1 MGFTT
6 PRGRQIDIS
15 RDKAFAIMGRIS
27 KHNSKYDAYYILRT
41 CEAIDNFPQIIAY
54 IFGIAI
60 AFYPSSRI
68 WMIPIALAVGTLIG
82 SLFLIS
88 TFHPL
93 VVRPLLPIF
102 RIWNMIPELIRLLS
116 PPLVVFFLIGWY
128 GALFWMIGL
137 VVAQIINMTIIAFAG
152 RMTYRK
158 TGSTL
163 GQADRCFLQACEI
176 CAMKAGVDFDMY
188 NTWVKSE
195 NTELEN
201 STEDELK
208 ELKDQK

>member
-15 RDKAFAIMGRIS
+15 KDKAFAIMGRIC

-41 CEAIDNFPQIIAY
+41 CDAIDNFPQIIAY

-60 AFYPSSRI
+60 AFYSPSRI
-68 WMIPIALAVGTLIG
+68 WMIPIALAVGSLIG

-88 TFHPL
+88 AFYPL
-93 VVRPLLPIF
+93 VVRPLLPLLH
-102 RIWNMIPELIRLLS
+102 RWNLIPELIRLLI
-116 PPLVVFFLIGWY
+116 PLVIIFFLIGWY
-128 GALFWMIGL
+128 GALVWMIGL
-137 VVAQIINMTIIAFAG
+137 VVAQIINITIITFAG

-195 NTELEN
+195 NTELKD